1 MERKDI
7 KRQQRRQSIEDMMGE
22 IKSSL
27 AIAQE
32 DLSQQKAIQNSL
44 QKQID
49 QEQLNQENF

>member
-1 MERKDI
+1 VERKDI